1 MRCPS
6 AFFDGAAVRFCP
18 VRAPT
23 IRAGMGMPEP
33 SEKSRAR
40 IEKFVANYCGKSGT
54 STHPDAEVTGA
65 VVKGLAANVDA
76 LGRPLCPCRFYPDKQ
91 AEVEHRT
98 WICACDD
105 MQIYKYCHCLLF
117 VTPEGL
123 PITEYLPETHEG
135 RQIYGLVKDPTP
147 DKGRPLRDK
156 AAEREIERRERPS

>member
-1 MRCPS
+1 MQ
-6 AFFDGAAVRFCP
+6 D
-18 VRAPT
+18 
-23 IRAGMGMPEP
+23 P
-33 SEKSRAR
+33 SEKSLKR
-40 IEKFVANYCGKSGT
+40 IEKFVASYCEKSGT
-54 STHPDAEVTGA
+54 RTHPDAEVTEA
-65 VVKGLAANVDA
+65 VVKGLASNVDT

-91 AEVEHRT
+91 AETQHRT

-117 VTPEGL
+117 VTAECQ

-147 DKGRPLRDK
+147 EKGRPLRDK